1 MVRRTQLIDR
11 MTSTTTHLPTI
22 LAIESSCDDTSASV
36 IRNGQI
42 LSNVIYSQKIH
53 EAYGGVVPELASRKH
68 EQKIIPV
75 VEKAIQQAGIE
86 LSELDAIGFTRGPG
100 LVGSLLVGVCFA
112 KSLALAL
119 GKPLIEVNH
128 MSAHVLSN
136 FIEHEDIEFPFI
148 CFTVSGGH
156 TQLVVVRSVDQ
167 MEVIGSTIDDAAGEC
182 FDKAAKM
189 LGLDYPGGPMI
200 DKLAKNGDSLKFQF
214 AKPNME
220 GYNFSFSGLKTSI
233 LYFLQKQKKENP
245 SFISENLNDL
255 CASIQHTIVQI
266 LMVKLRKAVT
276 DYQIKTIAI
285 AGGVSANSGF
295 RNAVQ
300 DFGDQRQIRVCIPNL
315 QYCTDNAAMIAMAA
329 HFKFLNNE
337 FSSQDAEPLVRGYGI

>member
-75 VEKAIQQAGIE
+75 VEKAIQEAAIE

-112 KSLALAL
+112 KSLALAI

-136 FIEHEDIEFPFI
+136 FIEHKNIDFPFI

-156 TQLVVVRSVDQ
+156 TQLVVVHSVDQ
-167 MEVIGSTIDDAAGEC
+167 MEVIGSSIDDAAGEC

-189 LGLDYPGGPMI
+189 LGLEYPGGPMI
-200 DKLAKNGDSLKFQF
+200 DKLAKNGDPLKYPF
-214 AKPNME
+214 AKPNMD

-233 LYFLQKQKKENP
+233 LYFLQKQNKENP
-245 SFISENLNDL
+245 SFISENLSDL

-300 DFGDQRQIRVCIPNL
+300 DFGDQSQIRVCIPNL

-337 FSSQDAEPLVRGYGI
+337 FSSQDAEPLVRGYAI